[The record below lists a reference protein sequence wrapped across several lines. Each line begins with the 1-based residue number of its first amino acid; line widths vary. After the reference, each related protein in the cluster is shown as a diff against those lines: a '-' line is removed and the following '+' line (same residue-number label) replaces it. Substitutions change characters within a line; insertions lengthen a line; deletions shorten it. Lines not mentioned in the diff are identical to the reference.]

1 MRRLDMTRQMDSEP
15 NPQYDARAN
24 VTMSKIRNLVRVGQS
39 NGGKGKQRSAHS
51 MSASTSRSSR
61 SVGASAS
68 GSGSNASAGNGA
80 CAVCATANPT
90 PHPQRTRPGRT
101 PIAGDDR
108 WMDTITKWSDV
119 LSVLRRE
126 RGLLQTKLSALSGIN
141 VKTISSFESG
151 ARIESM
157 KIWQLARLC
166 EAMGVT
172 LVEFFRVCAGAK

>member
-1 MRRLDMTRQMDSEP
+1 M
-15 NPQYDARAN
+15 A
-24 VTMSKIRNLVRVGQS
+24 
-39 NGGKGKQRSAHS
+39 
-51 MSASTSRSSR
+51 
-61 SVGASAS
+61 
-68 GSGSNASAGNGA
+68 
-80 CAVCATANPT
+80 
-90 PHPQRTRPGRT
+90 
-101 PIAGDDR
+101 
-108 WMDTITKWSDV
+108 TITKWSDV